1 MRLVAKIFLLSVV
14 AVVATRAAETSAEIE
29 IGERLFRETRFSQ
42 NFAFHSGNRISAR
55 ATSDDSVLNATA
67 VAGANRHEPGDQDA
81 SGAQS
86 VSCASCHLSAH
97 NEGSSGLPV
106 RRSTSFADFSARSKI
121 PEREDGRHTTP
132 RNTASLVDALV
143 SHQGGWGLLHW
154 DGEFTSAGDLI
165 KSTYTGRN
173 FGWLPGEQAEARRH
187 FARVIREDA
196 GRDKLAQEYGGLSYA
211 VLFRGVD
218 VGIPEARRLPAPL
231 RFDPMLASDDEVIN
245 GCARLV
251 ALYLESLQ
259 FSRDSGGRYDGSPYD
274 AFLEI
279 NRLPRAPRTGE
290 TSREY
295 ARRLHNAIA
304 ALQKPRFVDESSR
317 RLVLHDQPFRFG
329 ELELR
334 GMRIFFRG
342 SLGYGRKTSAGNC
355 AECHVPPNFTD
366 FAFHNTGV
374 AQQEYDAAHG
384 LGAFARLAVPQLAA
398 RAADYDRWLPP
409 TDRHPKAK
417 GIFLM
422 EVSNDAPNRADL
434 GLWNCYGDS
443 DEPAPQAVIER
454 MLNRDHRLDP
464 DGVLALTLG
473 RFKTPTVRDLGQ
485 SGPYFHT
492 GGKGTIEDVIKF
504 YREMSSLA
512 HENKMRNAPPE
523 YFEMSLGEEDIAPL
537 AAFLRSL
544 NEDYRAR

>member
-1 MRLVAKIFLLSVV
+1 MRLEVRIFLLSVIAAV
-14 AVVATRAAETSAEIE
+14 AARGAETSAEIE

-42 NFAFHSGNRISAR
+42 NFAFQFGARINAVASSGDLISTGGVRPGSKDNNLGDQNA
-55 ATSDDSVLNATA
+55 SLATA
-67 VAGANRHEPGDQDA
+67 M
-81 SGAQS
+81 
-86 VSCASCHLSAH
+86 SCASCHLGAE
-97 NEGSSGLPV
+97 NKARTAQPV
-106 RRSTSFADFSARSKI
+106 RGLANFADFSARSKI

-154 DGEFTSAGDLI
+154 DGEFTSAADLI

-173 FGWLPGEQAEARRH
+173 FGWLRGEQAEARRH
-187 FARVIREDA
+187 FARIIRGDG

-211 VLFRGVD
+211 VLLRGVD
-218 VGIPEARRLPAPL
+218 AGIPEARRLPAPL

-259 FSRDSGGRYDGSPYD
+259 FCRDSGGRYDGSPYD

-304 ALQKPRFVDESSR
+304 ALQKPRFVDEPSR
-317 RLVLHDQPFRFG
+317 RFVLHDQPFRFG

-384 LGAFARLAVPQLAA
+384 LGAFARLAVPPLAA

-422 EVSNDAPNRADL
+422 EVSSDAPDRADL
-434 GLWNCYGDS
+434 GLWNCYGNP
-443 DEPAPQAVIER
+443 DEPAPQPVIER
-454 MLNRDHRLDP
+454 MLNRDGRLDP
-464 DGVLALTLG
+464 DSVLALTLG

-512 HENKMRNAPPE
+512 HENKMRNAPTE